1 MRTKLDELDEL
12 AVVIMMLLG
21 VLFIAAIFGNNNEY
35 RQDLRARV
43 LEARESVWQANE
55 RSNNG
60 N

>member
-21 VLFIAAIFGNNNEY
+21 VLFIAAVFGNNNEY